1 MQRATSHQLAGHSLA
16 LSLAPRVI
24 LLCDPGTVNGEDVQ
38 QHSPGEAS
46 PQGGEQWKDRETEE
60 TVRQLPKHQRRG
72 KFQNS
77 KNFFQ
82 RDIMKIWT
90 ESVYCII
97 VLRGQLVRDTEE
109 LAQRKADSP
118 DQ

>member
-1 MQRATSHQLAGHSLA
+1 MQRATSHQLPGHSFT

-24 LLCDPGTVNGEDVQ
+24 LLCDPGTVNGEDAQ

-72 KFQNS
+72 KFQNG

-90 ESVYCII
+90 ENVYCII
-97 VLRGQLVRDTEE
+97 LLRGQLVRDTEE